1 MFETYSKFD
10 SVLTGKEGGAL
21 SYNAYMKMGAKIGI
35 SPSIISSQDY
45 VYVFKTMMKNKKNT
59 EKESG
64 IKYENMSDVQ
74 GTKLTFPEF
83 KEALL
88 KIACLGKYKLGGG
101 ANGVV
106 SPEDEKAMKDIN
118 KQKMKQA
125 LADAATT
132 GVLKKPK
139 EEGEEGNVNEDL
151 INVFEKEFD
160 INDMT

>member
-1 MFETYSKFD
+1 M
-10 SVLTGKEGGAL
+10 
-21 SYNAYMKMGAKIGI
+21 
-35 SPSIISSQDY
+35 
-45 VYVFKTMMKNKKNT
+45 
-59 EKESG
+59 
-64 IKYENMSDVQ
+64 
-74 GTKLTFPEF
+74 
-83 KEALL
+83 
-88 KIACLGKYKLGGG
+88 
-101 ANGVV
+101 